1 MSSNKKKYTTTFNAV
16 SVQVHTNRNVY
27 KQFDSNSAA
36 ICYGPVVHWYT
47 LLCLSLSESRGLL
60 VQTLNVSCGLHVQ
73 TLRFWVLTA
82 QCYVSGAV
90 SNLLLLSAILL
101 VIYCR

>member
-1 MSSNKKKYTTTFNAV
+1 VAMCCG
-16 SVQVHTNRNVY
+16 R
-27 KQFDSNSAA
+27 
-36 ICYGPVVHWYT
+36 VVHVGA
-47 LLCLSLSESRGLL
+47 LSHLSSESHGLL
-60 VQTLNVSCGLHVQ
+60 VQTPNVSRGLHVQ
-73 TLRFWVLTA
+73 TPRVWVLTA